1 MRLDRYISHATGR
14 TRSRARSLVRAGR
27 VAVGGATVRDVGFDI
42 GDGASVTCDGVILA
56 LPGPLYLM
64 LHKPCGVVSATRD
77 GRHATVSSLLPAA
90 LAARVHLVGRLDKD
104 TSGLLLLSD
113 DGAWSHRISAPA
125 RRCPKTYVAELAQ
138 ALGAAAQRQL
148 GAGVMLRNDPRLTRP
163 ARVELLNPARVR
175 ITITEGRYHQV
186 RRMFAAVGN
195 RVLAL
200 HRERIGGLALDP
212 GLAAGQWRELTPAE
226 CALVFSHDNPV

>member
-90 LAARVHLVGRLDKD
+90 LAARVHLVGRLD
-104 TSGLLLLSD
+104 
-113 DGAWSHRISAPA
+113 
-125 RRCPKTYVAELAQ
+125 
-138 ALGAAAQRQL
+138 
-148 GAGVMLRNDPRLTRP
+148 
-163 ARVELLNPARVR
+163 
-175 ITITEGRYHQV
+175 
-186 RRMFAAVGN
+186 
-195 RVLAL
+195 
-200 HRERIGGLALDP
+200 
-212 GLAAGQWRELTPAE
+212 
-226 CALVFSHDNPV
+226 